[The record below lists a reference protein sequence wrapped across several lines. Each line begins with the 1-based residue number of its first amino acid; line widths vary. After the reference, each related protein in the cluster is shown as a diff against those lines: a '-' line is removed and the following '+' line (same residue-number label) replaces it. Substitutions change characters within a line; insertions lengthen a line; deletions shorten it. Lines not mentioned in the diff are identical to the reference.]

1 MRRSL
6 PWILLVVL
14 AGCAGSS
21 RVGQVPLDASYATAR
36 DGRLRYR
43 CPAGW
48 FDATPDPQA
57 SGHALLL
64 IRNDYHAT
72 IAVDEVQL
80 DSVARQELRS
90 RGLAPL
96 APLLASLNGW
106 ENGRSLVEPPREVD
120 GGGGTWWRYTLERNG
135 SEERLEVTLV
145 DAGGRLY
152 AVSVLRSDGEAGGN
166 NLFDVLQDGFIGALR
181 W

>member
-1 MRRSL
+1 MRRPL
-6 PWILLVVL
+6 PWILLLLL

-21 RVGQVPLDASYATAR
+21 RVDQTPLDPSYATAR

-48 FDATPDPQA
+48 FDATFDPQA
-57 SGHALLL
+57 AGHALLL
-64 IRNDYHAT
+64 VRKDYHAT

-90 RGLAPL
+90 RGVAGL

-106 ENGRSLVEPPREVD
+106 EHGRSLVEAPREVD
-120 GGGGTWWRYTLERNG
+120 GGRGTWWRYALEKNG
-135 SEERLEVTLV
+135 SAERLEVTLV

-152 AVSVLRSDGEAGGN
+152 AVSVLRSDGNGGN
-166 NLFDVLQDGFIGALR
+166 DLFGPLQDGFIGALR

>member
-6 PWILLVVL
+6 PWIFLVVL
-14 AGCAGSS
+14 AGCAGSA
-21 RVGQVPLDASYATAR
+21 RVTQPPLDASYATAR
-36 DGRLRYR
+36 DGHLRYR

-48 FDATPDPQA
+48 FDATFDPQA
-57 SGHALLL
+57 AGHALLL
-64 IRNDYHAT
+64 VRNDYHAT
-72 IAVDEVQL
+72 IAVDEVHL
-80 DSVARQELRS
+80 DSVARQALRS

-120 GGGGTWWRYTLERNG
+120 GGRGLWWRYALEKNG
-135 SEERLEVTLV
+135 SDERLEVTLV
-145 DAGGRLY
+145 DAGGSLY
-152 AVSVLRSDGEAGGN
+152 AVSVLRSDGEGGN
-166 NLFDVLQDGFIGALR
+166 DLFGVLQDGFIGALR